1 VKRKAGRLADLQR
14 HIRRDLAV
22 GPTPDAVGAKIPAR
36 TEGFREHSMP
46 LARPS
51 AVIPSRSDATGRDRG

>member
-1 VKRKAGRLADLQR
+1 MAVVAPVKRKAGRLADLQR

-36 TEGFREHSMP
+36 HM
-46 LARPS
+46 
-51 AVIPSRSDATGRDRG
+51 

>member
-1 VKRKAGRLADLQR
+1 MAVVAATERKAGRLADLQR

-36 TEGFREHSMP
+36 HM
-46 LARPS
+46 
-51 AVIPSRSDATGRDRG
+51 

>member
-1 VKRKAGRLADLQR
+1 MAVVAATERKAGRLADLQR

-36 TEGFREHSMP
+36 HVDSSLGRLPPFERY
-46 LARPS
+46 A
-51 AVIPSRSDATGRDRG
+51 AVI